1 VPLIASRLNR
11 VQRSASS
18 IQTQRART
26 LKAEGRN
33 VIALSSGEP
42 DFDTPDNVKKAAI
55 AAIERGETKY
65 TNADGTD
72 ELKQAIRAKFKRE
85 NGLDYG
91 IDQITVGAGAKQIL
105 FNAFMATLEPGD
117 EVIIPAPYWTSYPDI
132 AKLAEGVPVFV
143 ACPQNNGYRLR
154 AEDLEAAITPKTKW
168 LVLNSPNNPSGA
180 AYSRADMTALT
191 DVLLRHPHVHVL
203 TDDIYEHIVYDDFE
217 FVTPAQV
224 EPKLLDRT
232 LTVNGCSKAYAMT
245 GWRIGYAS
253 GPAELIKAML
263 KVQNQTTSNPNS
275 IAQAAAVEALN
286 GTQAFIKPR
295 AAAFEARRDVLVDRL
310 NRIDG
315 IACHKPEGAFY
326 VYPSC
331 AGIIGRRTPQGK
343 VIKTDE
349 DFVMHLLDA
358 EGVIVVHGAAYGM
371 SPNFRISFACSMQE
385 LEDACARIARACAAL
400 ARQ

>member
-18 IQTQRART
+18 IQTQRARE
-26 LKAEGRN
+26 LKAEGRD

-42 DFDTPDNVKKAAI
+42 DFDTPDNVKRAAI
-55 AAIERGETKY
+55 QAIERGDTKY
-65 TNADGTD
+65 TNTDGTN

-91 IDQITVGAGAKQIL
+91 MDQITVGAGAKQVL
-105 FNAFMATLEPGD
+105 YNAFLATLEPGE
-117 EVIIPAPYWTSYPDI
+117 EVIIPAPYWVSYPDI
-132 AKLAEGVPVFV
+132 VKMAEGVPVFV
-143 ACPQNNGYRLR
+143 PCPQNNGYRMR

-168 LVLNSPNNPSGA
+168 LLLNSPNNPSGA
-180 AYSRADMTALT
+180 AYSRADMKALT

-203 TDDIYEHIVYDDFE
+203 TDDIYEHIIYDDFE

-224 EPKLLDRT
+224 EPRLFDRT

-245 GWRIGYAS
+245 GWRIGFAG

-263 KVQNQTTSNPNS
+263 KVQTQTTSNPNS

-286 GTQAFIKPR
+286 GTQEFVAPR
-295 AAAFEARRDVLVDRL
+295 AAAFKERRDFLVDRL
-310 NRIDG
+310 NKIGG
-315 IACHKPEGAFY
+315 IVCHRPEGAFY
-326 VYPSC
+326 VYPNC
-331 AGIIGRRTPQGK
+331 AGILGRRTRQGK

-349 DFVMHLLDA
+349 DFAMYLLEA
-358 EGVIVVHGAAYGM
+358 EGVAVVHGAAYGM
-371 SPNFRISFACSMQE
+371 SPNFRISFACSMAE
-385 LEDACARIARACAAL
+385 LEDACERIDRACAAL
-400 ARQ
+400 QR

>member
-1 VPLIASRLNR
+1 VPLIASRLSR

-18 IQTQRART
+18 IQTQRARE

-42 DFDTPDNVKKAAI
+42 DFDTPDNVKRAAI

-65 TNADGTD
+65 TNTDGTN

-85 NGLDYG
+85 NGLDYAM
-91 IDQITVGAGAKQIL
+91 DQITVGAGAKQIL
-105 FNAFMATLEPGD
+105 FNAFAATLEPGE

-132 AKLAEGVPVFV
+132 VKMAEGVPVFV
-143 ACPQNNGYRLR
+143 QCPQNNGYRMR

-180 AYSRADMTALT
+180 AYSRQDMKALT
-191 DVLLRHPHVHVL
+191 QVLLRHPHIHVI

-224 EPKLLDRT
+224 EPKLFERT
-232 LTVNGCSKAYAMT
+232 LTVNGCSKSYAMT
-245 GWRIGYAS
+245 GWRIGFAG

-263 KVQNQTTSNPNS
+263 KVQTQTTSNPNS

-286 GTQAFIKPR
+286 GTQEFIKPR
-295 AAAFEARRDVLVDRL
+295 ADAFKARRDFLVDRL
-310 NRIDG
+310 NKIDG
-315 IACHKPEGAFY
+315 ITCHKPEGAFY
-326 VYPSC
+326 VYPNC
-331 AGIIGRRTPQGK
+331 AGLLGRKTPQGK
-343 VIKTDE
+343 AIKTDE
-349 DFVMHLLDA
+349 DVVMYFLEA
-358 EGVIVVHGAAYGM
+358 EGVAVVHGAAYGM
-371 SPNFRISFACSMQE
+371 SPNFRISFACSMEE
-385 LEDACARIARACAAL
+385 LEDACDRIERACEAL
-400 ARQ
+400 RK

>member
-1 VPLIASRLNR
+1 MPLIASRLSR

-18 IQTQRART
+18 IQTQRARE
-26 LKAEGRN
+26 LRAEGRN

-42 DFDTPDNVKKAAI
+42 DFDTPDNVKRAAI

-65 TNADGTD
+65 TNTDGTN

-85 NGLDYG
+85 NALDYA

-105 FNAFMATLEPGD
+105 FNAFAATLEPGE

-132 AKLAEGVPVFV
+132 VKMADGVPVFV
-143 ACPQNNGYRLR
+143 KCPQNNGYRMR

-180 AYSRADMTALT
+180 AYSRQDMKALT
-191 DVLLRHPHVHVL
+191 DVLLRHPHVHVI

-224 EPKLLDRT
+224 EPKLFERT
-232 LTVNGCSKAYAMT
+232 LTVNGCSKSYAMT
-245 GWRIGYAS
+245 GWRIGFAG
-253 GPAELIKAML
+253 GPPELIKAML
-263 KVQNQTTSNPNS
+263 KVQTQTTSNPNS

-286 GTQAFIKPR
+286 GTQEFIKPR
-295 AAAFEARRDVLVDRL
+295 ADAFKARRDFLVERL
-310 NRIDG
+310 NKIDG
-315 IACHKPEGAFY
+315 ITCHKPEGAFY
-326 VYPSC
+326 VYPNC
-331 AGIIGRRTPQGK
+331 AGLLGRKTPQGK

-349 DFVMHLLDA
+349 DVVMYFLEA
-358 EGVIVVHGAAYGM
+358 EGVAVVHGAAYGV
-371 SPNFRISFACSMQE
+371 SPNFRISFACSMEE
-385 LEDACARIARACAAL
+385 LEDACDRIERACKAL
-400 ARQ
+400 RK